1 MGIVNPET
9 KICPLMSTV
18 YTHVEDTGGIVGVAN
33 TGGKAVQLIA
43 SQTPCIGDKCALWN
57 SRAGGCGLVTP
68 TIEIQKIEKHLDD
81 LAASTAR
88 LANNAGHL
96 ANLEPPKDGKSPIM
110 RLADAVENLV
120 KVNLDKKA
128 AKS

>member
-1 MGIVNPET
+1 
-9 KICPLMSTV
+9 MSTV
-18 YTHVEDTGGIVGVAN
+18 YTHVEDANGIVGMAN

-43 SQTPCIGDKCALWN
+43 SQTPCIVEKCALWN

-68 TIEIQKIEKHLDD
+68 TVEDEKIEKHLDD
-81 LAASTAR
+81 LAASTASIAR
-88 LANNAGHL
+88 NALHL

-110 RLADAVENLV
+110 RLAEAVENLV